1 MNSEHEFRRVVAN
14 GTNGVEGMK
23 EYDITG
29 HKLAVIETPVCVE
42 TSAHYVTTGSGK
54 TPAGSV
60 AENMLPLLVSS
71 IKDMLHDNRMAEP
84 ALSILGRTAYNLGQS
99 NRHRSKQPQ
108 SYI

>member
-1 MNSEHEFRRVVAN
+1 
-14 GTNGVEGMK
+14 MK
-23 EYDITG
+23 EHDITG
-29 HKLAVIETPVCVE
+29 NKLAGIETPICAE
-42 TSAHYVTTGSGK
+42 TSVHDVTTGSGE
-54 TPAGSV
+54 TLAGSM